1 MFKRILV
8 TGGCGFIGS
17 NLIKTLTSVMAADDI
32 LVLDNE
38 VTGRASSLDSLPH
51 RFVFGDIR
59 DRNVIEDAMKGV
71 DAVVHLAADTRV
83 IDSIE
88 NPTYNFDVN
97 VKVH

>member
-1 MFKRILV
+1 
-8 TGGCGFIGS
+8 
-17 NLIKTLTSVMAADDI
+17 
-32 LVLDNE
+32 
-38 VTGRASSLDSLPH
+38 
-51 RFVFGDIR
+51 
-59 DRNVIEDAMKGV
+59 MKGV